1 MRVITG
7 KYGGRKFH
15 PPQNIPTRPTTDFAK
30 TGLFNILNN
39 EFDFPEISY
48 LDLFAGTGS
57 LSYEMASRG
66 CMDITCVDQNQKCAA
81 FIEQTA
87 KDWNIEGLKVFRS
100 DVFTFID
107 RCQRK
112 FDLVF
117 AGPPYPLPNI
127 DELPE
132 IVLGKPLLNDDG
144 IFVLETSPNHR
155 YDTNPMFFQKRNYGD
170 TNFHFFRFKTSGELR
185 VES

>member
-30 TGLFNILNN
+30 SGLFNILNN

-66 CMDITCVDQNQKCAA
+66 CTDITCVDQNQKCAA

-87 KDWNIEGLKVFRS
+87 KDWNIQGLKVFRS
-100 DVFTFID
+100 DVFTFIE
-107 RCQRK
+107 RCNRT
-112 FDLVF
+112 FDFVF

-127 DELPE
+127 DDLPE
-132 IVLGKPLLNDDG
+132 IVLSKPLLNEG
-144 IFVLETSPNHR
+144 GVFVLETSPKHA
-155 YDTNPMFFQKRNYGD
+155 YDAHPMFYDKRHYGD
-170 TNFHFFRFKTSGELR
+170 TNFHFFRYKPI
-185 VES
+185 ES